1 MSSLYTTAHRIRHF
15 AAIKGPE
22 KVFTNH
28 CRGPDRAFRQV
39 CVYIFGQQLSNQV
52 ISDLDISPT
61 GSLDLM

>member
-15 AAIKGPE
+15 AVIKGPE
-22 KVFTNH
+22 KLFTNH
-28 CRGPDRAFRQV
+28 CRGPDRAFGQV

-52 ISDLDISPT
+52 ISDVDISPT